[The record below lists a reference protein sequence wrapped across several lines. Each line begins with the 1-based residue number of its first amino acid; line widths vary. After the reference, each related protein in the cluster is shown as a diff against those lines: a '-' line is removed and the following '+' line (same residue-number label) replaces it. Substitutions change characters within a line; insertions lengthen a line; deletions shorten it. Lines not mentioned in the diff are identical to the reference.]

1 MRPPMWFVAAVVLL
15 GAIVVVA
22 LWLAGVRV

>member
-22 LWLAGVRV
+22 LWVAGVRV